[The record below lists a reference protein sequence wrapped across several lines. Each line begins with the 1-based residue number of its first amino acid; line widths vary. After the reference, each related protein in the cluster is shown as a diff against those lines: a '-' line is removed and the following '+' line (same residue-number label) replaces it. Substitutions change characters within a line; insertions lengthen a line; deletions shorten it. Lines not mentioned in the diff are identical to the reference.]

1 MGGVTLKTTFSPS
14 QYVSLMA
21 SDTNVTAVGTSTVNV
36 IELVVDKQAS
46 GSMFPPSSGKSYTN
60 TSMTSTPVRV

>member
-1 MGGVTLKTTFSPS
+1 MASNVTKSPS
-14 QYVSLMA
+14 QNVSFKA
-21 SDTNVTAVGTSTVNV
+21 SDSIVTATLFNTVIV